1 MNIIKSISYTNSLKY
16 SKGKLDL
23 IYNYFE
29 TLTLNKRIIYII
41 IPFILTYIFTL
52 LYFNI
57 SLSIVYALITFVLLM
72 LYSKIIALIFII
84 LYIVI
89 VVDKNKVV
97 NNYIGIPFLETDI
110 YKNNQPLNC
119 KNNPLTIDKQNIL
132 QNTNNGHFTYSFWLY
147 VNGTNND
154 LSGDNNWNSYRY
166 DEWKSIFYR
175 GTSINNNDLSKL
187 VQFPGFWL
195 TPKLNNLV
203 IVFQNNS
210 EVERIEIDNI
220 EFNKWLNIVVVFEIK
235 SVSIYINGKLDR
247 VLNLSQYVSNMDQYN
262 LYISGDKNSS
272 PTQQSGF
279 PGSIS
284 ELIYYNYALTNVNVN
299 KSYEYYK
306 DIINKYQNNYISN
319 NYSFNNIKLLN
330 NNDKL

>member
-1 MNIIKSISYTNSLKY
+1 MNSIKSISYTNSLKY
-16 SKGKLDL
+16 SKGKFDL
-23 IYNYFE
+23 IFNYFE
-29 TLTLNKRIIYII
+29 TLTLKNRIIYII

-57 SLSIVYALITFVLLM
+57 SLSIIYALLTFVLLM
-72 LYSKIIALIFII
+72 LYSKIIALIFLI
-84 LYIVI
+84 LYIVV
-89 VVDKNKVV
+89 VVDKNKKV
-97 NNYIGIPFLETDI
+97 NNYIGIPFLETNI

-119 KNNPLTIDKQNIL
+119 KNNPLIIDKKNIL

-154 LSGDNNWNSYRY
+154 LSGDNWNSYRY
-166 DEWKSIFYR
+166 GEWKSIFYR
-175 GTSINNNDLSKL
+175 GTSINSDDLSKL

-203 IVFQNNS
+203 IVFQNSS
-210 EVERIEIDNI
+210 EVERIEINNI

-235 SVSIYINGKLDR
+235 SVNIYINGKLDR

-262 LYISGDKNSS
+262 LYISNDKNAS

-279 PGSIS
+279 AGSIS
-284 ELIYYNYALTNVNVN
+284 ELIYYNYALTNINVN

-330 NNDKL
+330 NNDRL